1 METLETI
8 FSAENEIVEKLKGY
22 AYKPDYKKLFF
33 EHLGPELRKLYMNKK
48 DKLFINKFLEA
59 SQYEYGFFDNKI
71 DLQKAFNL
79 YKKYADLNDYFCMY
93 KMHIIYLCEYE
104 KFNVTFS
111 RVLEKIYLLK
121 CLAYLP
127 NYIYDW
133 DINLFDKIDVLDEVA
148 RILDLEDP
156 DLSKHRKFFD
166 LLIQEREKYNLS
178 ENDINLMKGV
188 LICYFTDENDL
199 LSFSILNSINPKK
212 ETDYTYYLAKNKAI
226 FFSNYLKLGNEISDL
241 EIEQFYKEIENKKI
255 YELYADYGNYLLDKK
270 NRANSEIINIFKE
283 AADNGYLFNSF
294 RMYQCLID
302 FYSFDEIMEDY
313 NKASMIL
320 DYLLDE
326 IVFENIANKPFIL
339 LMGFLIKYSKFPDK
353 IISKYIIYVKEINDY
368 VSSTIQKKEEN
379 KIKFLEEDEYLYVI
393 KGYIHIF
400 GFKDIEEQNL
410 GKVIEYLDK
419 GSNVTQKIYIK
430 KNNEYIKYRIIN
442 LMHELNL
449 LSNDE
454 FNKCRKD
461 IIKFFSNNLKLKNE
475 INDCYII
482 GDDYFKGITKKIDKA
497 NTFYIYKSS
506 LDIFC
511 KSMSECKTKSD
522 IRKFLKNHENINEN
536 KLKDEIC
543 CICYT
548 NKVNKIFIPCKHNF
562 CDFCVNKLEKG
573 AKCPICRSEILCV
586 I

>member
-1 METLETI
+1 METLESI
-8 FSAENEIVEKLKGY
+8 FSTDNDNVEILKGY

-33 EHLGPELRKLYMNKK
+33 EHLGPELRKLYMNKI
-48 DKLFINKFLEA
+48 DKTFINKFLEA

-313 NKASMIL
+313 NKASLIL

-482 GDDYFKGITKKIDKA
+482 GDDYFKGITKKIDKT

-562 CDFCVNKLEKG
+562 CDFCINKLEKG

>member
-1 METLETI
+1 METLESI
-8 FSAENEIVEKLKGY
+8 FSTDNDKVEILKGY

-48 DKLFINKFLEA
+48 DKTFINKFLEA
-59 SQYEYGFFDNKI
+59 SQYEYGFFDKKI

-313 NKASMIL
+313 NKASLIL

-368 VSSTIQKKEEN
+368 VSSTIKKKEEN

-548 NKVNKIFIPCKHNF
+548 NKVNKILIPCKHNF
-562 CDFCVNKLEKG
+562 CDFCINKLEKG

>member
-1 METLETI
+1 
-8 FSAENEIVEKLKGY
+8 
-22 AYKPDYKKLFF
+22 
-33 EHLGPELRKLYMNKK
+33 
-48 DKLFINKFLEA
+48 
-59 SQYEYGFFDNKI
+59 
-71 DLQKAFNL
+71 
-79 YKKYADLNDYFCMY
+79 
-93 KMHIIYLCEYE
+93 
-104 KFNVTFS
+104 
-111 RVLEKIYLLK
+111 
-121 CLAYLP
+121 
-127 NYIYDW
+127 
-133 DINLFDKIDVLDEVA
+133 
-148 RILDLEDP
+148 
-156 DLSKHRKFFD
+156 
-166 LLIQEREKYNLS
+166 
-178 ENDINLMKGV
+178 
-188 LICYFTDENDL
+188 
-199 LSFSILNSINPKK
+199 
-212 ETDYTYYLAKNKAI
+212 
-226 FFSNYLKLGNEISDL
+226 
-241 EIEQFYKEIENKKI
+241 
-255 YELYADYGNYLLDKK
+255 
-270 NRANSEIINIFKE
+270 
-283 AADNGYLFNSF
+283 
-294 RMYQCLID
+294 
-302 FYSFDEIMEDY
+302 
-313 NKASMIL
+313 
-320 DYLLDE
+320 
-326 IVFENIANKPFIL
+326 
-339 LMGFLIKYSKFPDK
+339 MGFLIKYSKFPDK

-430 KNNEYIKYRIIN
+430 KNNEYVKYRIIN

-454 FNKCRKD
+454 FNKVRKD

-548 NKVNKIFIPCKHNF
+548 NKVNVLFVEVK
-562 CDFCVNKLEKG
+562 FCVLFEFS
-573 AKCPICRSEILCV
+573 I
-586 I
+586 

>member
-1 METLETI
+1 METLESI
-8 FSAENEIVEKLKGY
+8 FSTDNNNVEILKGY

-313 NKASMIL
+313 NKASLIL

-353 IISKYIIYVKEINDY
+353 IISKYLIYVKEINDY

-454 FNKCRKD
+454 FNKSRKD
-461 IIKFFSNNLKLKNE
+461 IIKFFLNNLKLKNE

-482 GDDYFKGITKKIDKA
+482 GEDYFEGITKKIDKT

>member
-1 METLETI
+1 
-8 FSAENEIVEKLKGY
+8 
-22 AYKPDYKKLFF
+22 
-33 EHLGPELRKLYMNKK
+33 
-48 DKLFINKFLEA
+48 
-59 SQYEYGFFDNKI
+59 
-71 DLQKAFNL
+71 
-79 YKKYADLNDYFCMY
+79 
-93 KMHIIYLCEYE
+93 
-104 KFNVTFS
+104 
-111 RVLEKIYLLK
+111 
-121 CLAYLP
+121 
-127 NYIYDW
+127 
-133 DINLFDKIDVLDEVA
+133 
-148 RILDLEDP
+148 
-156 DLSKHRKFFD
+156 
-166 LLIQEREKYNLS
+166 
-178 ENDINLMKGV
+178 MKGV

-313 NKASMIL
+313 NKASLIL

-454 FNKCRKD
+454 FNKARKD
-461 IIKFFSNNLKLKNE
+461 IIKFFLNNLKLKNE

-482 GDDYFKGITKKIDKA
+482 GDDYFKGTSYEQ
-497 NTFYIYKSS
+497 FSS
-506 LDIFC
+506 ILYCCSNGFC
-511 KSMSECKTKSD
+511 
-522 IRKFLKNHENINEN
+522 R
-536 KLKDEIC
+536 
-543 CICYT
+543 
-548 NKVNKIFIPCKHNF
+548 
-562 CDFCVNKLEKG
+562 DFSVCL
-573 AKCPICRSEILCV
+573 CRLR
-586 I
+586 

>member
-1 METLETI
+1 METLESI
-8 FSAENEIVEKLKGY
+8 FSTDNNNVEILKGY

-353 IISKYIIYVKEINDY
+353 IISKYLIYVKEINDY
-368 VSSTIQKKEEN
+368 ASSTIQKKEEN

-430 KNNEYIKYRIIN
+430 KNNEYVKYRIIN

-454 FNKCRKD
+454 FNKARKD

-562 CDFCVNKLEKG
+562 CDFCINKLEKG

>member
-1 METLETI
+1 METLESI
-8 FSAENEIVEKLKGY
+8 FSTDNDNVEILKGY

-212 ETDYTYYLAKNKAI
+212 ETDYTYLLAKNKAI

-313 NKASMIL
+313 NKASLIL

-482 GDDYFKGITKKIDKA
+482 GEDYFEGITKKIDKT

-548 NKVNKIFIPCKHNF
+548 NKLNKIFIPCKHNF